1 MDAMDKNSVPV
12 SSRPSQE
19 MDFPYFRRLFNS
31 IVVALLAASFIPLLV
46 IGGGM
51 YYHTVSILEQKTLA
65 ALDAEISE
73 HQETID
79 HFLTERTM
87 DLKTL
92 VSNLGST
99 ISRLPAT

>member
-1 MDAMDKNSVPV
+1 MDAMQKNPV
-12 SSRPSQE
+12 AMSSRPSQDK
-19 MDFPYFRRLFNS
+19 DFPYFRRLFNS

-73 HQETID
+73 HRETID
-79 HFLTERTM
+79 HFLEETGLEF
-87 DLKTL
+87 
-92 VSNLGST
+92 
-99 ISRLPAT
+99 IEI